1 MVLRRVATA
10 LAPGWIMEIPGLFA
24 VAQRHTP
31 VHIAVVLEQRWIV
44 LCAAVVLSALSV
56 VAAVHFKTGCMQENN
71 NT

>member
-1 MVLRRVATA
+1 MRNVVTA
-10 LAPGWIMEIPGLFA
+10 LAPDWIMEIPVLFA

-44 LCAAVVLSALSV
+44 LCAVAVLSALSV
-56 VAAVHFKTGCMQENN
+56 VAAVHFKMGCMQENN